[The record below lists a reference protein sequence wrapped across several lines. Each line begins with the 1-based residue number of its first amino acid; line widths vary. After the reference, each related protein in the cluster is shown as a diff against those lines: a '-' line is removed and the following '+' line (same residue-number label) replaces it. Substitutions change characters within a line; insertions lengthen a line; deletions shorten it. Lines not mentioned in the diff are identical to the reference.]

1 MVRLLILG
9 SLLASL
15 SGCAG
20 THREVRVNGAPVSD
34 TRALIRGMPHQ
45 TGPTLSTG
53 FAR

>member
-20 THREVRVNGAPVSD
+20 PHREVRVDDAPVSD
-34 TRALIRGMPHQ
+34 TRALIRGMLYQ
-45 TGPTLSTG
+45 TGPTLSAG